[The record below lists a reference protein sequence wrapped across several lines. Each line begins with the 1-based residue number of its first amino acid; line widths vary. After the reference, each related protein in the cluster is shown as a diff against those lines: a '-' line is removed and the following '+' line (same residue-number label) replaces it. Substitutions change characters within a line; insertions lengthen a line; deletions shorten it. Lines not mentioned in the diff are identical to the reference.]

1 MMKVKQETS
10 LLMSF
15 AALEQEIDIN
25 TETKCSDLSH
35 FLLANLK
42 DYYCSIY

>member
-1 MMKVKQETS
+1 MVKVKQETS

-25 TETKCSDLSH
+25 AETKCSDLSH
-35 FLLANLK
+35 FPLANLK
-42 DYYCSIY
+42 D